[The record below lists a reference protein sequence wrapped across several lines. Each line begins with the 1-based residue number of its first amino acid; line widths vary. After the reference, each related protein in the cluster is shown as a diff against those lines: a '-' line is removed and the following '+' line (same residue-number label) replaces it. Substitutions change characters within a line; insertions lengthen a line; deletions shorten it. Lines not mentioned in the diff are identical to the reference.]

1 MQNLGLYIFIALLGF
16 GGGLLIRDLWSLI
29 SSRFLKTPN
38 QGKASDIARLYDI
51 ATALSDYFQKTAN
64 PGDLVDSDDFQKGV
78 ALLEKS
84 SIATEKVI
92 EYGEGD
98 NAPIACMAYRALLKR
113 DLDDSHIEKIIA
125 GLEDVN
131 AWSYF
136 FALDTIDKSEKP
148 VLGATLLRAQEWWE
162 DNKFIIQATNDF
174 VKKRTAKGDPVT
186 FDGKLDDLSEYE
198 LENVHTFL
206 KALNKEAIAPLLDEI
221 KIRNKASLDLVFL
234 NKVGHVWNV
243 TSYKEKIIEHDDL
256 KQQIDDIRESLF
268 NAPERSVLIVGESG
282 AGKSALLQV
291 LFKQLEKEQWHVF
304 QAGAVDVI
312 AGQIYIGELE
322 GRVQHLVKSL
332 DVQKQVLWYIPDF
345 HQMIYTGRHSK
356 SNTGIL
362 DMILPYIE
370 SGKIKV
376 IGELHPAA
384 NEQLGRDNKRVHSIM
399 SVHQIP
405 LLDDKKSLSLAKKWI
420 KTQVNKDGEAL
431 QLSNIVFDEAMHL
444 AKHFLNSMAAPG
456 NLFHLLKM
464 AQRRLVMQGRA
475 YGKMKADDLYI
486 ALSNMT
492 GLPRNILDDQE
503 GLDPDD
509 LRELFHKRV
518 MGQPE
523 AIDCLVERVAMIKAG
538 LTDPT
543 RPFGVFLFAG
553 PTGTGK
559 TEIAK
564 TLAEF
569 LFGSPERMIRLDMS
583 EFQNPGSADR
593 IIGVSGDTKTKSLAI
608 QVREQPFSVLL
619 LDEVEKAHDTVWD
632 LFLQV
637 FDDGR
642 LTDSSGSMSDF
653 RHTII
658 IMTSNLGATVQTGT
672 TIGFE
677 NSSDVFSL
685 TSVKKSISRTFRR
698 EFLNRIDR
706 VVIFNP
712 LDRST
717 MRKILY
723 NELNYTL
730 QRRGL
735 RTKEWA
741 VEWEESAIN
750 FLLEMGFT
758 PDLGARPLKRAIER
772 YLLAPL
778 SLTIVRH
785 QFPEG
790 DQFLFV
796 KSDGK
801 HIQVE
806 FIDPDAGDVE
816 GDLEDVTVDADDLA
830 DLSLKTILLEPQ
842 RTNRE
847 LVFLE
852 TFYKQLK
859 EHIKSPEWE
868 DFKTDLISDMSS
880 KHFWDS
886 PERFKTLGDVE
897 YMDRIE
903 SGLNTAESLINRIDG
918 NSLPRNLI
926 ARLAQQLY
934 LISEAHNSFINEAP
948 QDAFLKIETKPK
960 STEDKDAVNAF
971 ALDLKNMYIKW
982 AEKRLMKYEIL
993 DEGFA
998 GSLQDYSC
1006 IMAFSGFAAYSILE
1020 LEAGLHVIESLDK
1033 DKKLTRFHVRVQVAP
1048 QPSTPENNAKAMLVH
1063 AQSLFKQGADRSRRI
1078 IRRYQTAPT
1087 PLVRDNIRKWRT
1099 GRLDRVLDGNF
1110 DVIG

>member
-1 MQNLGLYIFIALLGF
+1 MQHVGLYIFIALVGF
-16 GGGLLIRDLWSLI
+16 GGGLFIRDLWSVMTG
-29 SSRFLKTPN
+29 RFPKTRNPE
-38 QGKASDIARLYDI
+38 KASDISRLYDI
-51 ATALSDYFQKTAN
+51 ATSMSDYFQKTAN
-64 PGDLVDSDDFQKGV
+64 PADVLNSADFQDGV
-78 ALLEKS
+78 ALLEKN
-84 SIATEKVI
+84 SIPKEKVL

-98 NAPIACMAYRALLKR
+98 NAVIACMAFRALLIH
-113 DLDDSHIEKIIA
+113 DLDEEDIDRIIDS
-125 GLEDVN
+125 LEDIN
-131 AWSYF
+131 AWSYY
-136 FALDTIDKSEKP
+136 FALQVIHKSEKP
-148 VLGATLLRAQEWWE
+148 VLGKILAKAQEWWE
-162 DNKFIIQATNDF
+162 ENKFIIQATNEFIKNRLDN
-174 VKKRTAKGDPVT
+174 GDAAS
-186 FDGKLDDLSEYE
+186 FAGALDE
-198 LENVHTFL
+198 ENVENVNLFI
-206 KALNKEAIAPLLDEI
+206 KALNKELTAPFVQEI
-221 KIRNKASLDLVFL
+221 KNRNKSSLDLTFL
-234 NKVGHVWNV
+234 NHVGRVWDAS
-243 TSYKEKIIEHDDL
+243 TSIDSIITHDDL
-256 KQQIDDIRESLF
+256 NQHIKEIKESLF
-268 NAPERSVLIVGESG
+268 QTPERSVLIVGESG
-282 AGKSALLQV
+282 VGKSALLQV
-291 LFKQLEKEQWHVF
+291 LFHEIANEQWHVF

-312 AGQIYIGELE
+312 AGQSYIGELE
-322 GRVQHLVKSL
+322 GRVQRLIKSL
-332 DVQKQVLWYIPDF
+332 DAQKQVIWYIPEF
-345 HQMIYTGRHSK
+345 YQTAYTGRHSQ
-356 SNTGIL
+356 STTGIL

-376 IGELHPAA
+376 IGELHPTA
-384 NEQLGRDNKRVHSIM
+384 NEQLGRENKRVHAIM
-399 SVHQIP
+399 TVHHIP
-405 LLDDKKSLSLAKKWI
+405 PLSDEKSLTLAKKWI
-420 KTQVNKDGEAL
+420 KTLTNEQGEGV
-431 QLSNIVFDEAMHL
+431 QLSKIVFDEAMHL
-444 AKHFLNSMAAPG
+444 AKHFLNNMAAPG

-464 AQRRLVMQGRA
+464 AQRRLVVQGRA
-475 YGKMKADDLYI
+475 NGKLRADDLYI

-509 LRELFHKRV
+509 LRELFNKRV

-523 AIDCLVERVAMIKAG
+523 AVDCLVERVAMIKAG

-583 EFQNPGSADR
+583 EFQSVGSVDR
-593 IIGVSGDTKTKSLAI
+593 IIGTGGDTKTKSLAN

-619 LDEVEKAHDTVWD
+619 LDEVEKAHDNVWD

-642 LTDSSGSMSDF
+642 LTDVGGRLADF

-658 IMTSNLGATVQTGT
+658 IMTSNLGATIKTGAS
-672 TIGFE
+672 IGFE
-677 NSSDVFSL
+677 NASDDFSFSSVQ
-685 TSVKKSISRTFRR
+685 KSIARTFRR

-712 LDRST
+712 LDRLT

-723 NELNYTL
+723 NELNFTL

-750 FLLEMGFT
+750 FLLEKGFT
-758 PDLGARPLKRAIER
+758 PDLGARPLKRAIEQ

-796 KSDGK
+796 KSDGNR
-801 HIQVE
+801 IQVE
-806 FIDPDAGDVE
+806 FIDPDAGDT
-816 GDLEDVTVDADDLA
+816 DMVDEKRSSPDDLKE
-830 DLSLKTILLEPQ
+830 LSLRGIVLEPK
-842 RTNRE
+842 RTDRE
-847 LVFLE
+847 LLFLE
-852 TFYKQLK
+852 QFYKQLEEK
-859 EHIKSPEWE
+859 IKSPEWSQ
-868 DFKTDLISDMSS
+868 FKSDLISDMST
-880 KHFWDS
+880 KDFWES

-903 SGLNTAESLINRIDG
+903 SGLSTAESLINRIER

-934 LISEAHNSFINEAP
+934 LISEAHTSFINESP

-960 STEDKDAVNAF
+960 STDEKEALNAF
-971 ALDLKNMYIKW
+971 ALDLKSMYLKW
-982 AEKRLMKYEIL
+982 AEKRLMKYDIL
-993 DEGFA
+993 DESNNKA
-998 GSLQDYSC
+998 NSDYTC
-1006 IMAFSGFAAYSILE
+1006 ILAVSGFAAYSILE
-1020 LEAGLHVIESLDK
+1020 AESGLHISESLNK
-1033 DKKLTRFHVRVQVAP
+1033 EKKVLRLNVRVSVAP
-1048 QPSTPENNAKAMLVH
+1048 QPATPENDTAVLLRLAR
-1063 AQSLFKQGADRSRRI
+1063 SLFLQNSDRTRKI
-1078 IRRYQTAPT
+1078 IRRYQFAPT
-1087 PLVRDNIRKWRT
+1087 PLVRDHVRKWRT

-1110 DVIG
+1110 DVMG